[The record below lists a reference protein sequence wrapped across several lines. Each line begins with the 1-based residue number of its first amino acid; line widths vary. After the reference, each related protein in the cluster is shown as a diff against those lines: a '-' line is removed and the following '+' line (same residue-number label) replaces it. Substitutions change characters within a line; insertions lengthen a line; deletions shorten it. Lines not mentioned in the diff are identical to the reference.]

1 MTPAPRV
8 PAFVVILALVA
19 TAIASSVATTVGLT
33 AQSAPPATPALDTLP
48 VHGQVSLITGAGG
61 NVAVQVGPQGVLVV
75 DTGLEARADALIGAI
90 RRLAGDRPIRYIVN
104 THAHADHTGGNL
116 KVAAAGTQLV
126 AGNFAAQVG
135 DRAVQG
141 AAPGAFIV
149 AHENVLNALSAPK
162 GGGAPA
168 PFGGWPTD
176 TFFQDERTMYFNGEG
191 IQLVHEPSAHTDG
204 DVLVFF
210 RGSDVIAAGDT
221 YVTDGFPGI
230 DVAAGGSIAGVVESL
245 NRLID
250 LAISE
255 QFTEGGTRILPGHG
269 RVSDEF
275 DVVEYRDMAT
285 IVRDRVRALRQKGST
300 LAQVLA
306 ARPAFEYEPRYGT
319 NRAWTTEQFVG
330 AVYASVNQPAGTV
343 STTRGGNR

>member
-1 MTPAPRV
+1 MRPAPRV
-8 PAFVVILALVA
+8 PAFVVACALLV
-19 TAIASSVATTVGLT
+19 TAAGLL
-33 AQSAPPATPALDTLP
+33 AQSTPVTTSALETLP

-75 DTGLEARADALIGAI
+75 DTGLESRADALIAAI
-90 RRLAGDRPIRYIVN
+90 RQLAGDRPIRYILN
-104 THAHADHTGGNL
+104 THAHPDHTGGNL
-116 KVAAAGTQLV
+116 KVAAAGSQLV

-141 AAPGAFIV
+141 SAPGAFIV

-168 PFGGWPTD
+168 PFGSWPTD
-176 TFFQDERTMYFNGEG
+176 TFFQAEKTMYFNGEG

-230 DVAAGGSIAGVVESL
+230 DVAAGGTITGVIESL

-250 LAISE
+250 LAIAE
-255 QFTEGGTRILPGHG
+255 QFTEGGTRIVPGHG

-285 IVRDRVRALRQKGST
+285 IVRDRVRAMRQKGST
-300 LAQVLA
+300 LAQVVA

-319 NRAWTTEQFVG
+319 NRGWTTEQFIG
-330 AVYASVNQPAGTV
+330 AVYATVAPAGPATA
-343 STTRGGNR
+343 RQGGGR